1 MPKKASGPK
10 KARWT
15 TAQKSEARKG
25 PKKAHRG
32 QPDGPRSAPKRA
44 ARSDSSEGHT
54 KRPRAE
60 RSPRWD
66 REDPRRQ
73 SGSGRPSRDDSRGS
87 RPTSGPTDR
96 SFRGD
101 DRGSRYPAGRSDR
114 GPSSSRDT
122 RDDRPKRWVSDSR
135 EERHVHRPHDERP
148 RLERGERPVRDRAP
162 RVADPV
168 RRDRHEGRHA
178 DRGGYQQRD
187 DRGSDR
193 GGYQGRD
200 AGSSDRGGYQQRDTR
215 GGYQGRDAGSSDR
228 GGYQQRDT
236 RGGYQG
242 RDAGSS
248 DRGGYQGRSGG
259 GSDRGGYQQR
269 DTRGSSER
277 GAYPQRD
284 DRGGYQKRDDRG
296 GYQGRSG
303 GASDRGGYQG
313 RSSGSSDRGGYQ
325 GRSGGSSDRGGYQG
339 RDNRGGH
346 QGRDDRG
353 DRRGAPADGAV
364 SFEEAE
370 ALRAEADT
378 WTTYTSTAGAAKEV
392 TEDNGFAALGVP
404 AVLVERL
411 ARDGIADPFPIQTA
425 TIPDALAGRDVLGR
439 GRTGS
444 GKTLAF
450 GLSMITRLADGT
462 RPEPK
467 RPRSL
472 ILVPTRELAM
482 QVSDALEPFVHVTGL
497 RHKLV
502 AGGLSYD
509 PQIKAL
515 TKGLDILVATPGRL
529 ADLMERGAVD
539 LGGVQIA
546 VLDEADHMADMGF
559 LPEVTAILDTVP
571 AGGQRL
577 LFSATLDKGIDT
589 LVDRY
594 LVDPVTHSTDEAQA
608 SVTTMSHHVLLID
621 PQDKKAMTA
630 ELAGRGGRVIVFA
643 RTQLGSDRI
652 AGELR
657 DRGVLA
663 ASLHGGLSQNV
674 RNRVL
679 GAFRDGSMNVLVAT
693 DVAAR
698 GIHVDDVGMVVQV
711 DPPTDH
717 KDYLHRAGRTARAG
731 EEGAV
736 VMLALP
742 HQRKM
747 VTRIIEGA
755 GAEAQTAKVAPG
767 DATVQAMGGRA
778 PSGIPVP
785 DAVWRPILEGNPKRR
800 AGGRPGG
807 RPAGKFGRAG
817 GGSRREGAARSGGY
831 RGRMDG

>member
-15 TAQKSEARKG
+15 AAQKNEARKA
-25 PKKAHRG
+25 PKKAHHRG
-32 QPDGPRSAPKRA
+32 QPDGPKSAPKRS
-44 ARSDSSEGHT
+44 ARPDPADGHT

-66 REDPRRQ
+66 REDPRR
-73 SGSGRPSRDDSRGS
+73 GSDSRGS
-87 RPTSGPTDR
+87 RYSGTAPGQTNTSNREDT
-96 SFRGD
+96 
-101 DRGSRYPAGRSDR
+101 RGSRSSSDRSDR
-114 GPSSSRDT
+114 NFTSNRND
-122 RDDRPKRWVSDSR
+122 RNDRNDRPKRWVSDSR

-162 RVADPV
+162 RVADPA
-168 RRDRHEGRHA
+168 RRDRHEGRRA
-178 DRGGYQQRD
+178 DPT
-187 DRGSDR
+187 SDR

-200 AGSSDRGGYQQRDTR
+200 DRSS
-215 GGYQGRDAGSSDR
+215 GGYQGRDDRSS
-228 GGYQQRDT
+228 GGYQGRNDRGT
-236 RGGYQG
+236 GGGYQG
-242 RDAGSS
+242 RDDRGAGGGYQGQKRDDRSS
-248 DRGGYQGRSGG
+248 GGYQGQKRDDRPSGGYQGRSDRGTGG
-259 GSDRGGYQQR
+259 GYQARNDRGASGGYQGQKRDDRPSGGYQGRSDRGTG
-269 DTRGSSER
+269 
-277 GAYPQRD
+277 
-284 DRGGYQKRDDRG
+284 GGYRGRDDRG
-296 GYQGRSG
+296 GYQGHH
-303 GASDRGGYQG
+303 GAQTDADR
-313 RSSGSSDRGGYQ
+313 
-325 GRSGGSSDRGGYQG
+325 
-339 RDNRGGH
+339 
-346 QGRDDRG
+346 
-353 DRRGAPADGAV
+353 PL

-370 ALRAEADT
+370 AQRAEADE
-378 WTTYTSTAGAAKEV
+378 WTHYSSHKGEAKEV

-404 AVLVERL
+404 ERLVERL
-411 ARDGIADPFPIQTA
+411 ARDGITEPFPIQAA

-450 GLSMITRLADGT
+450 GLAMITRLADGT
-462 RPEPK
+462 RPESK

-502 AGGLSYD
+502 AGGLSYE

-515 TKGLDILVATPGRL
+515 NKGIDILVATPGRL
-529 ADLMERGAVD
+529 ADLMDRGAVE

-559 LPEVTAILDTVP
+559 LPEVTAILDEIP

-621 PQDKKAMTA
+621 PQDKKALTA

-657 DRGVLA
+657 ERGVFA
-663 ASLHGGLSQNV
+663 ASLHGGLSQAV

-736 VMLALP
+736 VMIALP
-742 HQRKM
+742 HQKRM
-747 VTRIIEGA
+747 VTRIVEGA
-755 GAEAQTAKVAPG
+755 GAEALTAKVTPG
-767 DATVQAMGGRA
+767 DSVIQALGGRT
-778 PSGIPVP
+778 PSGVPVP
-785 DAVWRPILEGNPKRR
+785 DAVWRPVLEGGKNGGRR
-800 AGGRPGG
+800 GGSRPGG
-807 RPAGKFGRAG
+807 RPAGRGHGSFG
-817 GGSRREGAARSGGY
+817 GGRPRQGSGRPGGS

>member
-15 TAQKSEARKG
+15 AAQKNEARKA
-25 PKKAHRG
+25 PKKAHHRG
-32 QPDGPRSAPKRA
+32 QPDGPKSAPKRS
-44 ARSDSSEGHT
+44 ARPDSGEGHT

-66 REDPRRQ
+66 REDPRRSSDTRGSRYSGTG
-73 SGSGRPSRDDSRGS
+73 SGSNITSNREDSRGS
-87 RPTSGPTDR
+87 RYPGDRSDR
-96 SFRGD
+96 SFTSNRN
-101 DRGSRYPAGRSDR
+101 DRN
-114 GPSSSRDT
+114 
-122 RDDRPKRWVSDSR
+122 DRPKRWVSDSR

-162 RVADPV
+162 RVADPA
-168 RRDRHEGRHA
+168 RRDRHEGRRA
-178 DRGGYQQRD
+178 DPT
-187 DRGSDR
+187 SDR
-193 GGYQGRD
+193 GGYQASARD
-200 AGSSDRGGYQQRDTR
+200 DRSSGGYQGSKRDDRSSGGYQGQSDRGTSAGYQGSKRDDR
-215 GGYQGRDAGSSDR
+215 SSAGYQGRNDRGAGGGYQGRNDR
-228 GGYQQRDT
+228 GTGGGYQGQKRDDRSSAGYQGRNDRGT
-236 RGGYQG
+236 SGGYQG
-242 RDAGSS
+242 RN
-248 DRGGYQGRSGG
+248 DRGTSGGYQGRN
-259 GSDRGGYQQR
+259 DRGTSGGYQGR
-269 DTRGSSER
+269 NDRGTSAGYQGRNDR
-277 GAYPQRD
+277 GTSAGYQGRND
-284 DRGGYQKRDDRG
+284 DRGGY
-296 GYQGRSG
+296 
-303 GASDRGGYQG
+303 
-313 RSSGSSDRGGYQ
+313 
-325 GRSGGSSDRGGYQG
+325 
-339 RDNRGGH
+339 RGGH
-346 QGRDDRG
+346 
-353 DRRGAPADGAV
+353 PADADRPL

-370 ALRAEADT
+370 AQRAEADT
-378 WTTYTSTAGAAKEV
+378 WTHYSSHKGEAKEV

-404 AVLVERL
+404 ERLVERL
-411 ARDGIADPFPIQTA
+411 ARDGITEPFPIQAA

-450 GLSMITRLADGT
+450 GLAMITRLADGT
-462 RPEPK
+462 RPQSR

-502 AGGLSYD
+502 AGGLSYE
-509 PQIKAL
+509 PQIRAL
-515 TKGLDILVATPGRL
+515 NKGIDILVATPGRL
-529 ADLMERGAVD
+529 ADLMDRGAVE

-559 LPEVTAILDTVP
+559 LPEVTAILDEIP

-621 PQDKKAMTA
+621 PQDKKALTA

-657 DRGVLA
+657 ERGVFA
-663 ASLHGGLSQNV
+663 ASLHGGLSQAV

-736 VMLALP
+736 VMIALP
-742 HQRKM
+742 HQRRM
-747 VTRIIEGA
+747 VTRIVEGA
-755 GAEAQTAKVAPG
+755 GAEALTAKVTPG
-767 DATVQAMGGRA
+767 DSVIQALGGRT
-778 PSGIPVP
+778 PSGVAVP
-785 DAVWRPILEGNPKRR
+785 DAVWRPVLEGGRNAGRR
-800 AGGRPGG
+800 GGRPGG
-807 RPAGKFGRAG
+807 RPASRGHGSFG
-817 GGSRREGAARSGGY
+817 GGRPRQGSGRPGGS